1 MINNYNPNVMK
12 KTIVFIHGM
21 FQNPKSWEKWIAY
34 FTEQGY
40 NCVAPAWPFHDGE
53 PSQLRNNP
61 PAGLGDLMLDDV
73 ISAMEKA
80 VMAAGGNNVELED
93 KPIIIGHSVGG
104 LLTQIFVNRNLA
116 SFGVPISSVAPN
128 MMMTLDWPFFK
139 NVAAITNPFKGD
151 EPFPQTAESF
161 HEAFCNTLSET
172 EAQRAFQETATF
184 DSRNV
189 LRGCLGPSGHIDLDL
204 PHVPLLFISGK
215 EDQIVP
221 TELVEK
227 NSKAYTD
234 NISGGADYR
243 EFENRSHYIC
253 GEPGWEEVA
262 EYIKNWLV
270 TQQQTHTIS

>member
-1 MINNYNPNVMK
+1 MK

-34 FTEQGY
+34 FTERGY
-40 NCVAPAWPFHDGE
+40 ECIAPAWPDHEGE
-53 PSQLRNNP
+53 PQQLRENP
-61 PAGLGDLMLDDV
+61 PATLGDLMLDDV
-73 ISAMEKA
+73 ISAMESA
-80 VMAAGGNNVELED
+80 VIAAGGNNLELTD

-104 LLTQIFVNRNLA
+104 LLTQLFVERNLA
-116 SFGVPISSVAPN
+116 SLGVPISSVAPN

-151 EPFPQTAESF
+151 DPFLQTAESF
-161 HEAFCNTLSET
+161 HESFCNTLDET
-172 EAQRAFQETATF
+172 SAQQAFQQTATH

-189 LRGCLGPSGHIDLDL
+189 LRGCLGPSGHLDLDM

-227 NSKAYTD
+227 NSKAYT
-234 NISGGADYR
+234 NKVSGAVTYR
-243 EFENRSHYIC
+243 EFPGRSHFIC

-262 EYIKNWLV
+262 AYVYDWIEM
-270 TQQQTHTIS
+270 QH